1 FTKKLYDYI
10 SGKKQ
15 DENGGTYSLPGS
27 DSCDYITKSTGEHV
41 PYVNFHTQQTEQ
53 LRQAAQTNA
62 AAREQYVKWFEAGW
76 YLTSGPTW
84 TSQVDK
90 ASEICDENP
99 TAIVELRVSP
109 SGYSEVSCS
118 QIKDK

>member
-1 FTKKLYDYI
+1 MADFIPCFKKFKLMMVAIAFTFAM
-10 SGKKQ
+10 
-15 DENGGTYSLPGS
+15 
-27 DSCDYITKSTGEHV
+27 V
-41 PYVNFHTQQTEQ
+41 PV
-53 LRQAAQTNA
+53 
-62 AAREQYVKWFEAGW
+62 VKWFEAGW